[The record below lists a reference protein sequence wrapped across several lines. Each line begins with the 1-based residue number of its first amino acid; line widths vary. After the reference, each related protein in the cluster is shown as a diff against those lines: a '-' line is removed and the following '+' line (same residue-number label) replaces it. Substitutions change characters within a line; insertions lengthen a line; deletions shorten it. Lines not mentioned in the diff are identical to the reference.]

1 MTKTFTP
8 DVKLDPSLLA
18 ESIPLRRAGTE
29 EVRVGRFSAEEQR
42 LLCML

>member
-1 MTKTFTP
+1 MTRSFTP

-29 EVRVGRFSAEEQR
+29 EVRVARFSVEER
-42 LLCML
+42 FLCVL